1 MKKSLLL
8 LNLISMILIAFPQVS
23 FAKKKYR
30 YIKREHGVRVSL
42 DWPKSEIVPE
52 MKLMDK
58 LNFQFTYTYNWK
70 GFVEVGPYLTV
81 AKDDS
86 ASWMVDAGLL
96 VEWNIIKNRGK
107 RTLVPAIGL
116 KIGSD
121 NATASGRFGHYG
133 IPCSLKYFVAKR
145 TPLIITV
152 EPYIEAPGF
161 TGFDPFT
168 VKLNTTVGFEY
179 YFDFY

>member
-8 LNLISMILIAFPQVS
+8 LNLISMILIALPQVS

-42 DWPKSEIVPE
+42 DWPKGEITPN
-52 MKLMDK
+52 MKLTDE
-58 LNFQFTYTYNWK
+58 LNFNFTYTYNWK
-70 GFVEVGPYLTV
+70 GFLEVGPYLKV
-81 AKDDS
+81 EKES
-86 ASWMVDAGLL
+86 SWMVDSGLL

-107 RTLVPAIGL
+107 RALIPAVGL
-116 KIGSD
+116 KIGAD
-121 NATASGRFGHYG
+121 DFTGTLAGHIG
-133 IPCSLKYFVAKR
+133 FPLSLKFFAGERNFR

-161 TGFDPFT
+161 TSFTPLT
-168 VKLNTTVGFEY
+168 VKINTTVGFEY